1 GVGMLWEDGQ
11 AEGVERPPRYLLRAL
26 PQRALEPHADLLCR
40 LVGERHG
47 ANAGGVEVE
56 GGDQAMDTA
65 DQAEGLAGSRPG
77 HDESGPER
85 GLDREALLGEGVEV
99 HQTRGSEGAIV

>member
-1 GVGMLWEDGQ
+1 
-11 AEGVERPPRYLLRAL
+11 
-26 PQRALEPHADLLCR
+26 
-40 LVGERHG
+40 
-47 ANAGGVEVE
+47 
-56 GGDQAMDTA
+56 MDTA